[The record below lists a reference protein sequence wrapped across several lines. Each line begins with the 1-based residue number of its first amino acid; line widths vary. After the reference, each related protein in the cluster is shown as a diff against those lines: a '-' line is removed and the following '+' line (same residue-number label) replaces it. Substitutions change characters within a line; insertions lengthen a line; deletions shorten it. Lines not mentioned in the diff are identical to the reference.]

1 MHIFKKRFYA
11 EEKIQH
17 FGIRAGIE
25 KTFELKT
32 ANSEIY
38 AFYDFQYTRAIL
50 RSNLYNPV
58 ALDSLGNVLFEDYLL
73 KFGPVNAFENNLG
86 IGGRFKLKDRLFF
99 NAFMGG

>member
-1 MHIFKKRFYA
+1 
-11 EEKIQH
+11 
-17 FGIRAGIE
+17 
-25 KTFELKT
+25 
-32 ANSEIY
+32 

-99 NAFMGG
+99 NAFMGGGIAFFTHEIMDNKHNTGIVGPKKDYEFCRMY